1 MIFAPSNEII
11 NTLIQSLSAK
21 FLLQDE
27 GNVSTFL
34 GVQVTKDTSSKTVSL
49 RQPSLIDQVIKD
61 VGLDPF
67 RKGKDTPCDAILH
80 PDINEP
86 PRQENWNYRSVIGK
100 LNYIANNTRP
110 DISMAVHQCARYS
123 SNPKAL
129 HELAVKFIIHYLHV
143 TRNKGL
149 ILKPTKDFSL
159 NMFVDADFSGMW
171 HK

>member
-34 GVQVTKDTSSKTVSL
+34 GVQVAKDTSSKTVSL

-67 RKGKDTPCDAILH
+67 RKGKDTTCDATLH
-80 PDINEP
+80 PDISEP
-86 PRQENWNYRSVIGK
+86 PRQENWNY
-100 LNYIANNTRP
+100 
-110 DISMAVHQCARYS
+110 
-123 SNPKAL
+123 
-129 HELAVKFIIHYLHV
+129 
-143 TRNKGL
+143 
-149 ILKPTKDFSL
+149 
-159 NMFVDADFSGMW
+159 
-171 HK
+171 